1 MPKDLYPKLC
11 RPETLKVAA
20 NYVLDDQKDDFVPDV
35 FRHQDY
41 LYNLAA
47 NVTMLARSLNHG
59 TYRPRQLREIDMPK
73 AGLSVRPGSSLE
85 IEDHIVFFAIAY
97 LLAPVLDRVL
107 PSSVFHFRV
116 RKKGDRPHPRQLF
129 FNENRILLAHH
140 LRKRLR
146 IFGDWY
152 EVWPEFMAMAQKLYA
167 EKGFKFLVE
176 ADITAYFENISHPL
190 LADVLRQHAP
200 HQLRLIN
207 LLMEMI
213 STWATPSFWGVR
225 PQRGIPQGNE
235 VSSWL
240 GTLFLVQMDVE
251 LLKLQRKGRIVF
263 VRYVDDLKVFAKDR
277 KTARK
282 VVLLIN
288 QLLRRMH
295 LNMQTS
301 KTAIYEGDQIAQR
314 LTDERVEK
322 VSKILDA
329 LPESDDKITEEQK
342 QTAIAAVQPIFEEHF
357 GTGSTLEKTD
367 IRLFKRVL
375 TVLKSTHSPMAVEFS
390 LKCLWSQPALTD
402 KIAKYLALWMD
413 RTDVQQAI
421 NQAVFGDAELF
432 DTQYLSLLPLFR
444 QSKALTIKH
453 RAKLLKLGRGDLH
466 WAARAEALLTLML
479 LPLQE
484 QHFRQLRKL
493 YLRESSPYVKKVILA
508 LFLKAP
514 HKIRQP
520 VFEETITEPE
530 EETNRFR
537 KFLWALGHSPE
548 LCKPTLKAIGKIE
561 NDPARLL
568 VSLYGALESRDL
580 NVLRQVTQVAN
591 KRAQE
596 ATTHFAQQFL
606 GEIASSAQRKFAAI
620 TEAQAKAKEKQ
631 KAQITATPGDP

>member
-11 RPETLKVAA
+11 KPETLRVAA
-20 NYVLDDQKDDFVPDV
+20 NYVLDDQKDDFIPDV

-41 LYNLAA
+41 IYNLDA
-47 NVTMLARSLNHG
+47 NLERLARNLRHG
-59 TYRPRQLREIDMPK
+59 TYRPRPLREIDVPK

-97 LLAPVLDRVL
+97 LLAPVLDSVL

-116 RKKGDRPHPRQLF
+116 RKKGNRPHPRILF
-129 FNENRILLAHH
+129 YNEHQVLLAKH
-140 LRKRLR
+140 LRKQLR

-152 EVWPEFMAMAQKLYA
+152 EVWPEFMGIAQKLHA

-176 ADITAYFENISHPL
+176 SDITAYFENISHPL

-207 LLMEMI
+207 VLMEMI

-240 GTLFLVQMDVE
+240 GTLFLVQMDAE
-251 LLKLQRKGRIVF
+251 LLKLQRKGRIEF

-301 KTAIYEGDQIAQR
+301 KTDIFEGEQIAQR
-314 LTDERVEK
+314 LTDERVDT
-322 VSKILDA
+322 VSKILDE
-329 LPESDDKITEEQK
+329 LPETDEKATADQK
-342 QTAIAAVQPIFEEHF
+342 QKAIAAVKPIFDQHF
-357 GTGSTLEKTD
+357 GAASKLEKND

-375 TVLKSTHSPMAVEFS
+375 TVLKSTRSPMAVEFC
-390 LKCLWSQPALTD
+390 LKCLWGQPALTD
-402 KIAKYLALWMD
+402 KIAKYLAHWMD

-421 NQAVFGDAELF
+421 NQALFGNGELF
-432 DTQYLSLLPLFR
+432 ETQYLSLLPLYR
-444 QSKALTIKH
+444 QSKALSVKH
-453 RAKLLKLGRGDLH
+453 RAKLLKIGRGELH

-479 LPLQE
+479 LPLEE

-514 HKIRQP
+514 RKISRP
-520 VFEETITEPE
+520 LFEETITEPE

-537 KFLWALGHSPE
+537 KFIWSLGHRPE
-548 LCKPTLKAIGKIE
+548 ICKPTIKTIGKIE
-561 NDPARLL
+561 RDPARLI
-568 VSLYGALESRDL
+568 VSLHGALQSPDL
-580 NVLRQVTQVAN
+580 NVLRQVEQIAGTHS
-591 KRAQE
+591 QE
-596 ATTHFAQQFL
+596 ATTQLAKQSFA
-606 GEIASSAQRKFAAI
+606 EIATSAQKTLAALMARA
-620 TEAQAKAKEKQ
+620 ESKKKGQ
-631 KAQITATPGDP
+631 P

>member
-11 RPETLKVAA
+11 QPETLRVAA
-20 NYVLDDQKDDFVPDV
+20 NYVLDDQKDDFIPDV

-41 LYNLAA
+41 LYNLDA
-47 NVTMLARSLNHG
+47 NLERLARNLSHG
-59 TYRPRQLREIDMPK
+59 IYRPRPLREIDVPK

-116 RKKGDRPHPRQLF
+116 RKKGNRPHPRQLF
-129 FNENRILLAHH
+129 VNEHRTLLAKH
-140 LRKRLR
+140 LRKQLR

-152 EVWPEFMAMAQKLYA
+152 EVWPEFMAIAQTLHT

-176 ADITAYFENISHPL
+176 SDITAYFENISHPL

-200 HQLRLIN
+200 NQLRLIN
-207 LLMEMI
+207 VLMEMI

-240 GTLFLVQMDVE
+240 GTLFLVQMDAE
-251 LLKLQRKGRIVF
+251 LLKLQKKGRIEF

-301 KTAIYEGDQIAQR
+301 KTDIYEGDQIAHR
-314 LTDERVEK
+314 LTDERVEA
-322 VSKILDA
+322 VSKILEA
-329 LPESDDKITEEQK
+329 LPQSNEIITEEQK
-342 QTAIAAVQPIFEEHF
+342 QTAIADVKPIFDEHF
-357 GTGSTLEKTD
+357 ATASKLEKND

-375 TVLKSTHSPMAVEFS
+375 TILKLTQSPMAVEFC
-390 LKCLWSQPALTD
+390 LKCLWGQPALTD
-402 KIAKYLALWMD
+402 KIAKYLAIWMD
-413 RTDVQQAI
+413 RADVQLAI
-421 NQAVFGDAELF
+421 NQALFGNGELF

-444 QSKALTIKH
+444 QSKALTMQH
-453 RAKLLKLGRGDLH
+453 RAKLIKIGRSDLH

-479 LPLQE
+479 LPLEE

-493 YLRESSPYVKKVILA
+493 YLRESSPYVKKVVLA
-508 LFLKAP
+508 VFLKAP
-514 HKIRQP
+514 HKIKQS

-537 KFLWALGHSPE
+537 KFLWSLGHSAE
-548 LCKPTLKAIGKIE
+548 SCKPTLKTIGRIE
-561 NDPARLL
+561 SDAARLL
-568 VSLYGALESRDL
+568 VSLHGALQSHDL
-580 NVLRQVTQVAN
+580 NVLRQVEQIS
-591 KRAQE
+591 KKYSEE
-596 ATTHFAQQFL
+596 ATNQFARQSFGEIVLSAQQQFL
-606 GEIASSAQRKFAAI
+606 AWQKRLQRGK
-620 TEAQAKAKEKQ
+620 
-631 KAQITATPGDP
+631 GD

>member
-11 RPETLKVAA
+11 QPETLRVAA
-20 NYVLDDQKDDFVPDV
+20 NYVLDDQKDDFIPDV

-41 LYNLAA
+41 LYNLDA
-47 NVTMLARSLNHG
+47 NLERLARNLSHG
-59 TYRPRQLREIDMPK
+59 IYRPRPLREIDVPK

-116 RKKGDRPHPRQLF
+116 RKKGNRPHPRQLF
-129 FNENRILLAHH
+129 INEHRPLLAKH
-140 LRKRLR
+140 LRKQLR

-152 EVWPEFMAMAQKLYA
+152 EVWPEFMAIAQKLHT

-176 ADITAYFENISHPL
+176 SDITAYFENISHPL

-207 LLMEMI
+207 VLMEMI
-213 STWATPSFWGVR
+213 STWATPSFWGIR

-240 GTLFLVQMDVE
+240 GTLFLVQMDAE
-251 LLKLQRKGRIVF
+251 LLKLQKKGRIQF

-301 KTAIYEGDQIAQR
+301 KTDIYEGDQITKR
-314 LTDERVEK
+314 LTDERVEA

-329 LPESDDKITEEQK
+329 LPESDEKITEEQK
-342 QTAIAAVQPIFEEHF
+342 QAAIAAVNPIFDEHF
-357 GTGSTLEKTD
+357 GTATKLKKDD

-375 TVLKSTHSPMAVEFS
+375 TVYKSTGSPIAVEFC
-390 LKCLWSQPALTD
+390 LKCLWEQPALTD
-402 KIAKYLALWMD
+402 KIAKYLVCWMD
-413 RTDVQQAI
+413 RADVQQAI
-421 NQAVFGDAELF
+421 NQALFGSGELF
-432 DTQYLSLLPLFR
+432 DTQYLSLLPLYR
-444 QSKALTIKH
+444 RSMALSVKH
-453 RAKLLKLGRGDLH
+453 RAKLLQLGRGELH

-479 LPLQE
+479 LPLEE

-493 YLRESSPYVKKVILA
+493 YLREASPYVKKVILA

-514 HKIRQP
+514 RKIKQS

-537 KFLWALGHSPE
+537 KFIWALGHSAE
-548 LCKPTLKAIGKIE
+548 LCKPTLKTIGKIE
-561 NDPARLL
+561 RDAARLL
-568 VSLYGALESRDL
+568 VSLHGALYSPDS
-580 NVLRQVTQVAN
+580 NVLRQVEQIAGKHREESAN
-591 KRAQE
+591 Q
-596 ATTHFAQQFL
+596 FARQSFS
-606 GEIASSAQRKFAAI
+606 EIAASAQRQLLAAKVKA
-620 TEAQAKAKEKQ
+620 EAKEKVQ
-631 KAQITATPGDP
+631 Q

>member
-1 MPKDLYPKLC
+1 MSKDLYPKLC
-11 RPETLKVAA
+11 RPETLRIAV
-20 NYVLDDQKDDFVPDV
+20 NYVFDDQKDDFVPDV

-41 LYNLAA
+41 IYNLDE
-47 NVTMLARSLNHG
+47 NLARLARNLAHG
-59 TYRPRQLREIDMPK
+59 TYRPRPLREIDVPK
-73 AGLSVRPGSSLE
+73 TGLSVRPGSSLE
-85 IEDHIVFFAIAY
+85 IEDHIVFFGIAY

-107 PSSVFHFRV
+107 PDSVFHFRV

-129 FNENRILLAHH
+129 LNEHRPLLARH

-152 EVWPEFMAMAQKLYA
+152 EVWPEFMAEAQKLYA
-167 EKGFKFLVE
+167 EKGFNFLVE
-176 ADITAYFENISHPL
+176 SDISAFFENISHPL

-207 LLMEMI
+207 VLMEMI
-213 STWATPSFWGVR
+213 STWATPSFWGIR

-251 LLKLQRKGRIVF
+251 LLKLQRRGLIEF

-301 KTAIYEGDQIAQR
+301 KTDIFEGEEIARR
-314 LTDERVEK
+314 LRDERVEK
-322 VSKILDA
+322 VTQILDT
-329 LPESDDKITEEQK
+329 LPEADDKTTEEQK
-342 QTAIAAVQPIFEEHF
+342 QAAIGAVKPVFDEHF
-357 GTGSTLEKTD
+357 ATAGTLQKTD

-375 TVLKSTHSPMAVEFS
+375 TVLKAVRSPIAVEFC
-390 LKCLWSQPALTD
+390 LKCIWDQPALTE
-402 KIAKYLALWMD
+402 KIAKYLASWMA
-413 RTDVQQAI
+413 RQDVQQSVSE
-421 NQAVFGDAELF
+421 AVFGDGELF
-432 DTQYLSLLPLFR
+432 DTQYLSLIPLLR
-444 QSKALTIKH
+444 QSETLTVKH
-453 RAKLLKLGRGDLH
+453 RSKLLKIGRGELH

-479 LPLQE
+479 LPLEE

-493 YLRESSPYVKKVILA
+493 YNRESSPYVKKVILA

-514 HKIRQP
+514 LKIKQP
-520 VFEETITEPE
+520 VFKETITEPE

-537 KFLWALGHSPE
+537 KFIWSLGNSSEH
-548 LCKPTLKAIGKIE
+548 CKPALKTIGKIE
-561 NDPARLL
+561 HDPARLL
-568 VSLYGALESRDL
+568 VSLHGALQSRDM
-580 NVLRQVTQVAN
+580 NVLRQVKNIADTQA
-591 KRAQE
+591 KE
-596 ATTHFAQQFL
+596 
-606 GEIASSAQRKFAAI
+606 
-620 TEAQAKAKEKQ
+620 AKAKLSRQSFTEIAKSAEQ
-631 KAQITATPGDP
+631 KLAALNKPSAS